1 MNKLTLLA
9 TLTLAAA
16 SAQAQDV
23 YLGLGAPGLVTLGY
37 AAPMGAARALGGEWG
52 LRGEFA
58 GGGSASMSVT
68 EDGNT
73 FSAKVNNSRV
83 GVFADWFPFK
93 SSGFRLVGGLTA
105 NDIKLSLAAAAS
117 GTIDINGKTANLSGE
132 TFKVTIKQP
141 QVTPYLGI
149 GWGHKAS
156 TEKGLGFFADLGI
169 AVGTFTAT
177 VDTSLVGKTFGA
189 NTITQADVDAQSKKL
204 KDAVNKLGV
213 LPSVAIGAIYRF

>member
-73 FSAKVNNSRV
+73 FSAKINNSRV
-83 GVFADWFPFK
+83 GVFADWFPSK
-93 SSGFRLVGGLTA
+93 SSGFRLVGGLT
-105 NDIKLSLAAAAS
+105 
-117 GTIDINGKTANLSGE
+117 
-132 TFKVTIKQP
+132 
-141 QVTPYLGI
+141 TPGSR
-149 GWGHKAS
+149 G
-156 TEKGLGFFADLGI
+156 
-169 AVGTFTAT
+169 
-177 VDTSLVGKTFGA
+177 
-189 NTITQADVDAQSKKL
+189 
-204 KDAVNKLGV
+204 
-213 LPSVAIGAIYRF
+213 